1 MNNSHLL
8 ISKDP
13 EKRSMIS
20 DIIQFSMRKIAGTD
34 FSFNRLFPLI
44 VVFLLLTT
52 RTIGQENRFL
62 TIENKMKEIAA
73 TSPGL
78 NEKVELS
85 VNGVTLQEFIRGLAT
100 TNSLNISIDA
110 GLTAKVYNNFSNVT
124 VSDVLLFLIKKY
136 DLDVSFVGNIISI
149 TQFTPPP
156 VIIPTITYVPK
167 AVKIS
172 YDKTGNLLTMDL
184 NQDSLV
190 KVAKEITR
198 ITEKNVVFAPD
209 LSSKMVSG
217 YIQNMSFNSAMDK
230 FAFANDLKVTPTA
243 DNFYLIEKA
252 DAPGTTAQTNS
263 RAAKNRKTGANTN
276 ASADFDLKADAAGLL
291 TIEAVN
297 IPMADILAA
306 ASKELNIQYF
316 LFADVKGNT
325 SLNIKDENFDSFLG
339 HLFNGSEYSFKKDK
353 NLYLIG
359 ERVLEGLRATKV
371 ISLRYRTIDKVIDFI
386 PAELKKG
393 VEVKAFNDQNSLIVS
408 GSQRRIDEIE
418 AFLRDIDR
426 VVPVISI
433 EVIIMDVNNSHTV
446 SAGISAGLGQAPKKT
461 EGTILP
467 GVDFNLG
474 AGAINSIIDGINGSG
489 AVNLGKVTPN
499 FYVNLKLLEQNGDV
513 KINSTPLLSTL
524 NGNEAKMSIGE
535 TRYYQEN
542 NINTITTQSTTT
554 VQSIQYK
561 DLTAEFSMTIN
572 PIVSGDEQITMEIT
586 VKQSVF
592 TDRSGGPGSPFNK
605 NTRDFKSLIRVKN
618 QETIM
623 LGGLDS
629 DNKNESGS
637 GLPLISRLPILKWI
651 FGQHSKVRTKSK
663 LSVFIKPT
671 VIY

>member
-1 MNNSHLL
+1 MNKVHLS
-8 ISKDP
+8 ISK
-13 EKRSMIS
+13 
-20 DIIQFSMRKIAGTD
+20 
-34 FSFNRLFPLI
+34 LFPLFAI
-44 VVFLLLTT
+44 LLIFTT
-52 RTIGQENRFL
+52 RSVAQENRFIP
-62 TIENKMKEIAA
+62 IENKLKELSA
-73 TSPGL
+73 TTPGL

-85 VNGVTLQEFIRGLAT
+85 VNGATLQEFIRGLAT
-100 TNSLNISIDA
+100 TNSINISIDA
-110 GLTAKVYNNFSNVT
+110 SLTAKVYNNFSNVT

-136 DLDVSFVGNIISI
+136 DLDVAFVGNIISI
-149 TQFTPPP
+149 TQFMPPP
-156 VIIPTITYVPK
+156 VVIPTITYVPK

-172 YDKTGNLLTMDL
+172 YDKAGNLLTMDL

-209 LSSKMVSG
+209 LSGKIVNG
-217 YIQNMSFNSAMDK
+217 YIQNMNFNSALDK

-243 DNFYLIEKA
+243 DNFYLIEKK
-252 DAPGTTAQTNS
+252 DAQGLESQSNPKSSRNHKAGTNNAP
-263 RAAKNRKTGANTN
+263 TG
-276 ASADFDLKADAAGLL
+276 DFDLKADASGLL
-291 TIEAVN
+291 TIEAIN
-297 IPMADILAA
+297 SPIADILAA
-306 ASKELNIQYF
+306 AAKELNIQYF
-316 LFADVKGNT
+316 LFTDIKGNAT
-325 SLNIKDENFDSFLG
+325 LNIKDENFDSFLS
-339 HLFNGSEYSFKKDK
+339 HLFNGSDYSFKKEKD
-353 NLYLIG
+353 LYLIG
-359 ERVLEGLRATKV
+359 ERALEGLRATKV
-371 ISLRYRTIDKVIDFI
+371 ISLKYRTIDKVIDFI

-393 VEVKAFNDQNSLIVS
+393 LEVKAFNDQNSLIVS
-408 GSQRRIDEIE
+408 GSQRRIDEVE

-446 SAGISAGLGQAPKKT
+446 STGISAGLGKAPMKT

-474 AGAINSIIDGINGSG
+474 AGAINSLINGVNG
-489 AVNLGKVTPN
+489 AGLVNLGKVTPN
-499 FYVNLKLLEQNGDV
+499 FYVNLKLAEQNGDV

-542 NINTITTQSTTT
+542 NTNTITTQSTTV

-561 DLTAEFSMTIN
+561 ELTAEFSMSIN
-572 PIVSGDEQITMEIT
+572 PIVSGDEQITMDIA

-592 TDRSGGPGSPFNK
+592 TDRSGGVGSPFNK

-629 DNKNESGS
+629 DNKNESGQ
-637 GLPLISRLPILKWI
+637 GLPLISRLPVLKWI
-651 FGQHSKVRTKSK
+651 FGQHTKVKTKSK
-663 LSVFIKPT
+663 LTIFIKPT